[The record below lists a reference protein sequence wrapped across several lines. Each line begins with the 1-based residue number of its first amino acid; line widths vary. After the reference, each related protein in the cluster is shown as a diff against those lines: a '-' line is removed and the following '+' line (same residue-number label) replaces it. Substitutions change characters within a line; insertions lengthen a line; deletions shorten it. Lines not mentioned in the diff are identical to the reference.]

1 MSEVADFTIMAH
13 PEREKTPMT
22 ATHRKAAADIKD
34 FPSRVHGRPK
44 IIMQGK
50 SFIGL
55 GISIPVNP
63 Y

>member
-1 MSEVADFTIMAH
+1 MSEVADFTSMEH
-13 PEREKTPMT
+13 PDREKTPMT
-22 ATHRKAAADIKD
+22 DNHSTATTYIKD
-34 FPSRVHGRPK
+34 FLSWVLRRPK

-55 GISIPVNP
+55 GVSIPVNQ